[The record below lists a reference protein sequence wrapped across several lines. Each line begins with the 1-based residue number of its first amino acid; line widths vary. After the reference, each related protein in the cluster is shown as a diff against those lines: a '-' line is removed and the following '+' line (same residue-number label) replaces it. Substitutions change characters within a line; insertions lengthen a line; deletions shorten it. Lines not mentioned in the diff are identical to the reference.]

1 MNTIKSRSTANILT
15 TYNKFN
21 NTLKARS
28 LKPLLSIFDN
38 ECSTSLN
45 DVFHKNILTL
55 QLMTPYNH
63 FHNTTER
70 AIGIIKDHFIAGLE
84 SLDPTFPMR
93 LCCHLA
99 PQAVQSLNLML
110 DSRINPH
117 FSSETQINGALDF

>member
-1 MNTIKSRSTANILT
+1 MTFST
-15 TYNKFN
+15 
-21 NTLKARS
+21 
-28 LKPLLSIFDN
+28 
-38 ECSTSLN
+38 
-45 DVFHKNILTL
+45 KNILTL

-99 PQAVQSLNLML
+99 PQAVQILNLML

-117 FSSETQINGALDF
+117 FSSETQINGALDFKKTPLATPGTKVLIHERPEQQQTWAHHGIEGFYVG